1 MQGLLAFWGWRTT
14 LWSTKSRI
22 GFTHMTTPKIL
33 GISGSLRTES
43 TNRKLLREAARLFG
57 ECDYSEAEIHFPLYD
72 GDDEE
77 KTGIPDAVKKLH
89 AQIGAADAVLIST
102 PEYNKGPSGVLKNA
116 LDWVSRVEGNPWN
129 NKPLAV
135 MSAAAGRAGGER
147 AQMILRGFMV
157 PFRPMILQGP
167 EIHLA
172 ASQKQFDENGRLTGE
187 IYIKELSALMQSLKT
202 LINKMS

>member
-1 MQGLLAFWGWRTT
+1 MTSPKLLA
-14 LWSTKSRI
+14 
-22 GFTHMTTPKIL
+22 
-33 GISGSLRTES
+33 ISGSLRGAS
-43 TNRKLLREAARLFG
+43 TNRQLLREAARLFG
-57 ECDYSEAEIHFPLYD
+57 KSEYTEADIHFPLYD

-77 KTGIPDAVKKLH
+77 SIGIPEAVVKLH
-89 AQIGAADAVLIST
+89 GQIAAADAVIIST

-129 NKPLAV
+129 NKPVAV

-147 AQMILRGFMV
+147 AQMVLRGFMV

-172 ASQKQFDENGRLTGE
+172 SSSEAFDEDGRLKGE
-187 IYIKELSALMQSLKT
+187 MYIKELTTLMENLRG
-202 LINKMS
+202 LIERA